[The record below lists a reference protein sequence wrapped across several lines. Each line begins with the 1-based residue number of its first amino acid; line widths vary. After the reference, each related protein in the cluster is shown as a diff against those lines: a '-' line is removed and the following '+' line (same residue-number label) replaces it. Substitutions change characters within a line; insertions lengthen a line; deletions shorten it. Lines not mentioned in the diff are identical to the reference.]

1 MRAIDRMYF
10 DKYAVDP
17 EGEDFIF
24 DASAEGWGEDS
35 DDNDMEQNELYD
47 GEWLEME

>member
-17 EGEDFIF
+17 EGDDFIF
-24 DASAEGWGEDS
+24 DASAESWNDES
-35 DDNDMEQNELYD
+35 DGNELEQRELYD